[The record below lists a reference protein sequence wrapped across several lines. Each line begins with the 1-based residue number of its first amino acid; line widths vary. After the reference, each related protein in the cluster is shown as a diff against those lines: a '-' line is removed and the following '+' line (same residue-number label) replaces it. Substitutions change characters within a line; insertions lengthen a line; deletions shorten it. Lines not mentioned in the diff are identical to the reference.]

1 MATLFLNKQKKNA
14 SDTVEKETELR
25 NEERTNSLRNEQYNN
40 PTVVTDKMAELHNS
54 QISEN
59 YRLLKDAVERQIA
72 TFDFDTNPRA
82 SVITPERP
90 IERESEVRERASSL
104 FTADTLDRAIR
115 NNTPEITHEPVHY
128 TETRNDAV
136 ESVDAENVFGLSAFA
151 KAVAAVFCAV
161 IVTMLTMI
169 SINTQIINEKASK
182 LAELERQQ
190 RTLIQRSVKLKN
202 QIEDATSDETIEE
215 FVKQFGTVSGN

>member
-1 MATLFLNKQKKNA
+1 MATLFNDQKNR
-14 SDTVEKETELR
+14 SPETEEKSNKLW
-25 NEERTNSLRNEQYNN
+25 NKSNVITPVAPNGEAQ
-40 PTVVTDKMAELHNS
+40 LHNA

-72 TFDFDTNPRA
+72 TFDFETQPRA

-90 IERESEVRERASSL
+90 MERVQEVQAPRDRVSDL
-104 FTADTLDRAIR
+104 FTTDTLDRALR
-115 NNTPEITHEPVHY
+115 NNAPEIPTAPMDYVQQN
-128 TETRNDAV
+128 NDV
-136 ESVDAENVFGLSAFA
+136 ENVAEQESVFGLSAMA
-151 KAVAAVFCAV
+151 KAIAAVFCAV

-169 SINTQIINEKASK
+169 SINTQIINEKATK

-202 QIEDATSDETIEE
+202 QIEDATSDETIKE
-215 FVKQFGTVSGN
+215 FAEQFGMVKVD

>member
-1 MATLFLNKQKKNA
+1 MATLL
-14 SDTVEKETELR
+14 
-25 NEERTNSLRNEQYNN
+25 NEQKMNV
-40 PTVVTDKMAELHNS
+40 PTAPDRAAELHNA

-72 TFDFDTNPRA
+72 TFDFEEQPRA
-82 SVITPERP
+82 SVIAPERP
-90 IERESEVRERASSL
+90 VEREVETPQYSHERVSSSL
-104 FTADTLDRAIR
+104 FTTDTLDRAIR
-115 NNTPEITHEPVHY
+115 NNTPVAPISQV
-128 TETRNDAV
+128 ETKTVEV
-136 ESVDAENVFGLSAFA
+136 ESVAQEPVFGLSAFA

-169 SINTQIINEKASK
+169 CINTQIINEKATK
-182 LAELERQQ
+182 LAELEKQQ

-215 FVKQFGTVSGN
+215 FAKQFGMVKAD

>member
-1 MATLFLNKQKKNA
+1 MATLL
-14 SDTVEKETELR
+14 
-25 NEERTNSLRNEQYNN
+25 NEQKMNV
-40 PTVVTDKMAELHNS
+40 PTAPDRAAELHNA

-72 TFDFDTNPRA
+72 TFDFEEQPRA
-82 SVITPERP
+82 SVIAPERP
-90 IERESEVRERASSL
+90 VEKEVETPQYSHERVSSSL
-104 FTADTLDRAIR
+104 FTTDTLDRAIR
-115 NNTPEITHEPVHY
+115 NNTPVAPISQVETKSVNVEAVAQEP
-128 TETRNDAV
+128 
-136 ESVDAENVFGLSAFA
+136 VFGLSAFA

-169 SINTQIINEKASK
+169 CINTQIINEKAAK
-182 LAELERQQ
+182 LAELEKQQ

-215 FVKQFGTVSGN
+215 FAKQFGMVKAD

>member
-1 MATLFLNKQKKNA
+1 MATLL
-14 SDTVEKETELR
+14 
-25 NEERTNSLRNEQYNN
+25 NEQKMNV
-40 PTVVTDKMAELHNS
+40 PTAPDRAAELHNA

-72 TFDFDTNPRA
+72 TFDFEEQPRA
-82 SVITPERP
+82 SVIAPERP
-90 IERESEVRERASSL
+90 VEREVETPQYSHERVSSSL
-104 FTADTLDRAIR
+104 FTTDTLDRAIR
-115 NNTPEITHEPVHY
+115 NNTPVAPISQV
-128 TETRNDAV
+128 ETRTVEV
-136 ESVDAENVFGLSAFA
+136 ESVAQEPVFGLSAFA

-169 SINTQIINEKASK
+169 CINTQIINEKATK
-182 LAELERQQ
+182 LAELEKQQ

-215 FVKQFGTVSGN
+215 FAKQFGMVKAD